1 MHVVGF
7 AVGSKVGA
15 DVGSKVGAEVG
26 QVEVKMTFTAVV

>member
-26 QVEVKMTFTAVV
+26 QVEVKMTFTVVV